1 MTYPTGFLSVSSL
14 AWPQRR
20 SDSAHSAPVL
30 CALFLV
36 SLVLGSCYHS
46 PAEMRMWC
54 LERAN
59 KRVQAPDE
67 NRETMVRE
75 LIFDALRPTMCRIN
89 RFQLSNRTR
98 RH

>member
-1 MTYPTGFLSVSSL
+1 MTYPTRLLCITSL

-20 SDSAHSAPVL
+20 SASARSAPVV

-75 LIFDALRPTMCRIN
+75 LYLRCLEANDVPDKPLPAEQPN
-89 RFQLSNRTR
+89 AR
-98 RH
+98 R